1 MGSVSLMDDAVRGHA
16 VAHKRLVVGHS
27 AAHRHFK
34 EEFRVLSGL
43 LHPNLV
49 RVYELGEDAGGLYFT
64 MEAVEG
70 VSLDEWVRVRDPLPA
85 LQHVL
90 PQILDALAFIHAHG
104 VVHRDLKPHNVL
116 VNHDGIAKLVDF
128 GVLGRMQAG
137 AAERERAIVVGT
149 PGYMPP
155 EQIRGEPPEPANDLY
170 ALGCMLFE
178 LITGRPVFEGTRAEQ
193 LEAHGNCL
201 PPRLSEVF
209 PSAPP
214 LFDQVCRDLLDKLAH
229 RRPTAADLR
238 RRLEGTLA
246 APQDGR
252 LPRPRSLRGLV
263 GRESLLESL
272 RECWRENPWLLVLCG
287 PNGVGKSALAE
298 HLAVDLER
306 DGHLVLR
313 SRPRPTERVAYNAID
328 GAVDDLARVLSRRDT
343 LRTDVVAAV
352 GTARQI
358 FPALTTSGFPA
369 NERDKELVRLRLFGK
384 RAAPVRAVV
393 FDALHRLMQDAAGTG
408 GRVTLVI
415 DDFQWADSDSLLLLS
430 HLGAATDDRTTVI
443 ATLRD
448 DLGETAADGWLK
460 KQKRSTRTRV
470 PPLEAESVLEIVER
484 TARSAG
490 HIPSRQ
496 EVSEAASRC
505 DGRPMLAEVAGHALA
520 LTGRPNLH
528 GLIARRT
535 DIERK
540 VLALLVAADDWTT
553 LPAIA
558 SVMGEPLGVVDQA
571 VAAMADDGF
580 VRRGGHAR
588 IDSEVDIYHDLVRR
602 TALEVLE
609 KSLPWCHHAWAEY
622 WLGIRTAPPERCV
635 RHLLGAGRTVEAARL
650 AEPAAKAAAKRG
662 AYALAAEMYAIAL
675 LDSVRERGPLL
686 RARAEA
692 LERVGAYVQAAE
704 TWAEY
709 AALAP
714 VGERADLALSEAHAL
729 IAGNEVARGLERLD
743 RALAQSGDQNTQARG
758 PGALL
763 TAATFLL
770 GPSGR
775 HARRALGY
783 LAPRARGRRVGRT
796 SPQRDVK
803 LGILLSFIDPPN
815 GIRYLLRACDG
826 YARARARQEEAQ
838 CHYMFVAL
846 ALIGSRHERVR
857 LADAYEARAQQ
868 LAGAEPSQE
877 NRAMAG
883 FVAGLRALRRGDWAR
898 SRDVLQQASTD
909 FDRVGASSE
918 RLMAT
923 SWGTMADAYRQDLPA
938 MRRHLVWFR
947 KNLKELDS
955 ALVAAH
961 VELLAS
967 YVSYLEGNF
976 DEARE
981 QVDGIVR
988 MYAGDHSNV
997 QRSGALLYRHLPDLY
1012 ADRGDG
1018 PRREFAIAMQQV
1030 AACRFFA
1037 TTYAGPFAMIG
1048 AHLEAGALRRGS
1060 LGAQPRRAEW
1070 FARRIDN
1077 CPPLVAGSSDRARAY
1092 VADAASRPELAL
1104 RLLERAESVAQRF
1117 GRQVDAAIASYQL
1130 GLRLGGDQGRSLCDG
1145 ARDLVCSMGVGQQ
1158 LLEEDPGLR

>member
-1 MGSVSLMDDAVRGHA
+1 
-16 VAHKRLVVGHS
+16 
-27 AAHRHFK
+27 
-34 EEFRVLSGL
+34 
-43 LHPNLV
+43 
-49 RVYELGEDAGGLYFT
+49 
-64 MEAVEG
+64 
-70 VSLDEWVRVRDPLPA
+70 
-85 LQHVL
+85 
-90 PQILDALAFIHAHG
+90 
-104 VVHRDLKPHNVL
+104 
-116 VNHDGIAKLVDF
+116 
-128 GVLGRMQAG
+128 
-137 AAERERAIVVGT
+137 
-149 PGYMPP
+149 
-155 EQIRGEPPEPANDLY
+155 
-170 ALGCMLFE
+170 MLFE
-178 LITGRPVFEGTRAEQ
+178 LIACRPVFEGTRAEQ

-209 PSAPP
+209 PPAPP
-214 LFDQVCRDLLDKLAH
+214 LFDQVCRELLDKLAH
-229 RRPTAADLR
+229 RRPTAAELR

-252 LPRPRSLRGLV
+252 LPRPRSLRELV
-263 GRESLLESL
+263 GRDSLLESL
-272 RECWRENPWLLVLCG
+272 RECWRENPGCSCSTVRMA
-287 PNGVGKSALAE
+287 SAR
-298 HLAVDLER
+298 V
-306 DGHLVLR
+306 R
-313 SRPRPTERVAYNAID
+313 SRSTWPWTWSEMDTWCFEVGRAPPSAWPTTPSMARWMIW
-328 GAVDDLARVLSRRDT
+328 LACSRGET
-343 LRTDVVAAV
+343 ALRTDVVAAV
-352 GTARQI
+352 GTARRNL
-358 FPALTTSGFPA
+358 PALTTSGFPA

-430 HLGAATDDRTTVI
+430 HLGAATDGRTTVI

-448 DLGETAADGWLK
+448 DLGETATDGWLK

-470 PPLEAESVLEIVER
+470 PPLEAESVSEIVER

-520 LTGRPNLH
+520 LTGQPNLH

-743 RALAQSGDQNTQARG
+743 RALAQSGD
-758 PGALL
+758 
-763 TAATFLL
+763 
-770 GPSGR
+770 
-775 HARRALGY
+775 
-783 LAPRARGRRVGRT
+783 
-796 SPQRDVK
+796 
-803 LGILLSFIDPPN
+803 
-815 GIRYLLRACDG
+815 
-826 YARARARQEEAQ
+826 
-838 CHYMFVAL
+838 
-846 ALIGSRHERVR
+846 
-857 LADAYEARAQQ
+857 
-868 LAGAEPSQE
+868 
-877 NRAMAG
+877 
-883 FVAGLRALRRGDWAR
+883 
-898 SRDVLQQASTD
+898 
-909 FDRVGASSE
+909 
-918 RLMAT
+918 
-923 SWGTMADAYRQDLPA
+923 
-938 MRRHLVWFR
+938 
-947 KNLKELDS
+947 
-955 ALVAAH
+955 
-961 VELLAS
+961 
-967 YVSYLEGNF
+967 
-976 DEARE
+976 
-981 QVDGIVR
+981 
-988 MYAGDHSNV
+988 
-997 QRSGALLYRHLPDLY
+997 
-1012 ADRGDG
+1012 
-1018 PRREFAIAMQQV
+1018 
-1030 AACRFFA
+1030 
-1037 TTYAGPFAMIG
+1037 
-1048 AHLEAGALRRGS
+1048 
-1060 LGAQPRRAEW
+1060 
-1070 FARRIDN
+1070 
-1077 CPPLVAGSSDRARAY
+1077 
-1092 VADAASRPELAL
+1092 
-1104 RLLERAESVAQRF
+1104 
-1117 GRQVDAAIASYQL
+1117 
-1130 GLRLGGDQGRSLCDG
+1130 
-1145 ARDLVCSMGVGQQ
+1145 
-1158 LLEEDPGLR
+1158 